1 MRSYSKLKHYILSA
15 FREIFIY
22 HHNSLFFR
30 AKLFALLIVVDDEE
44 YADYY
49 INLRSA
55 ALKIYEDEDRAE
67 LLVLTTKEL
76 VQKVKKSNELNAD
89 KLIESIVQELKD
101 IPRYAKKIDKHIL
114 SSLLE
119 VTHNEEVKVYQE
131 RIVEFLDN
139 LKTEIYAK
147 YNLSD

>member
-55 ALKIYEDEDRAE
+55 ALKIYEDTDRAE

-101 IPRYAKKIDKHIL
+101 IPRYAKKIDKEIL
-114 SSLLE
+114 TSLLE